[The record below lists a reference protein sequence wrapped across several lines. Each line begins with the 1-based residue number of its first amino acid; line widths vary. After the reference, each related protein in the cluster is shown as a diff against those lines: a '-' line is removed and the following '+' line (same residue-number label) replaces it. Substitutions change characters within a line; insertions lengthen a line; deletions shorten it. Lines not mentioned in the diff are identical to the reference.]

1 MIIETVKVIAETT
14 DANPLGYVVINKSDF
29 AEGHALFEEDAG
41 KKKTKA
47 KGADVT
53 TEGE

>member
-1 MIIETVKVIAETT
+1 MIIETVKVAADTT
-14 DANPLGYVVINKSDF
+14 DENPLGYVVINKSDLT
-29 AEGHALFEEDAG
+29 EEHALFEEAG

-47 KGADVT
+47 KGSEAS